1 MEVGN
6 IEILSLLSLVADLYS
21 LIEDFAGFLTSDS
34 NFKIGIVIV
43 GLGLPKKKN
52 HLVCQPGSS
61 SVKSLI

>member
-34 NFKIGIVIV
+34 NFKNWYCHSW
-43 GLGLPKKKN
+43 LGVTQKRRTT
-52 HLVCQPGSS
+52 
-61 SVKSLI
+61 